1 MKIEK
6 CLFVCSTEVFK
17 DHDEVWN
24 EFNESD
30 PDCSWGNNNRTL
42 VSRDFLLTA
51 LEDIDAEGVEAVRDR
66 LESLPAEVYI
76 DLEN

>member
-6 CLFVCSTEVFK
+6 CLYVCGTEVFK
-17 DHDEVWN
+17 GHTEVWDA
-24 EFNESD
+24 FVESSS
-30 PDCSWGNNNRTL
+30 DCSWGNNHRTL

-51 LEDIDAEGVEAVRDR
+51 LELIDAEGVETVLGR
-66 LESLPAEVYI
+66 LESLPAEVYV

>member
-17 DHDEVWN
+17 GHDEVWN
-24 EFNESD
+24 EFNDSD

-51 LEDIDAEGVEAVRDR
+51 LEDIDAEGVETVRDR
-66 LESLPAEVYI
+66 LERLPAEVYI